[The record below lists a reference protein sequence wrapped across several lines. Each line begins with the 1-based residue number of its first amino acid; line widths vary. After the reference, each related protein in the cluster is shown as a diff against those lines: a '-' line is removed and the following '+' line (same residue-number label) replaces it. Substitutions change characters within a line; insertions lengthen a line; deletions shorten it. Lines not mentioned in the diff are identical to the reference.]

1 MPERALQTASRERP
15 VKKSQSLSR
24 RKGSPSTRDWA
35 EAIQGLRPKHKLDI
49 LLEVKGMAR
58 STFYYN
64 HRPKAD
70 KWVVER
76 QRIAELYHQNKGRYG
91 YRRLTMAMRNEGY
104 VINGKTVRK
113 LMAEAGI
120 KCAVRMKKYKS
131 YKGEVGKI
139 APNLLERDFKADA
152 PHKKMVTDV
161 TEFHLFGSK
170 IYLSPVL
177 DLYNSELI
185 FYTIYR
191 HPVLDMVKDMINGTI
206 SVIGCNT
213 NAILHSDQGFHY
225 QHKDYQKL
233 LKDNHII
240 QSMSRKGN
248 CLDNAV
254 MENFFGL
261 LKSEL
266 LYLRKFESLEQFL
279 EELEDYLEYYNTVRI
294 KAKQSKQN

>member
-1 MPERALQTASRERP
+1 
-15 VKKSQSLSR
+15 
-24 RKGSPSTRDWA
+24 
-35 EAIQGLRPKHKLDI
+35 
-49 LLEVKGMAR
+49 MAR

-64 HRPKAD
+64 NKPKPD
-70 KWVVER
+70 KWAVER
-76 QRIAELYHQNKGRYG
+76 QRIVELYHQNKGRYG
-91 YRRLTMAMRNEGY
+91 YRRLALAMKNEGY
-104 VINGKTVRK
+104 VISGKTVRR
-113 LMAEAGI
+113 LMAESGI
-120 KCAVRMKKYKS
+120 KCEVRMKKYKS
-131 YKGEVGKI
+131 YRGEVGKI
-139 APNLLERDFKADA
+139 APNLLERNFIADA
-152 PHKKMVTDV
+152 PHKKLVTDV
-161 TEFHLFGSK
+161 TEFHLFGNK

-191 HPVLDMVKDMINGTI
+191 YPVLDMVKEMVEGTI
-206 SVIGCNT
+206 AVIGDNT

-266 LYLRKFESLEQFL
+266 LYLKKFDSLEQFL
-279 EELEDYLEYYNTVRI
+279 DELEEYLEYYNKYRI
-294 KAKQSKQN
+294 KEKLDGMSPVQYRTLHYKSI

>member
-1 MPERALQTASRERP
+1 
-15 VKKSQSLSR
+15 
-24 RKGSPSTRDWA
+24 
-35 EAIQGLRPKHKLDI
+35 
-49 LLEVKGMAR
+49 MAR

-64 HRPKAD
+64 NRQKPD
-70 KWVVER
+70 KWAVER
-76 QRIAELYHQNKGRYG
+76 QRISELYHQNKGRYG
-91 YRRLTMAMRNEGY
+91 YRRLTLAMKNEGY
-104 VINGKTVRK
+104 AINSKTVRK
-113 LMAEAGI
+113 LMKEAGI
-120 KCAVRMKKYKS
+120 KCQVRMKKYKS

-139 APNLLERDFKADA
+139 APNLLERDFKADE
-152 PHKKMVTDV
+152 PYKKLVTDV
-161 TEFHLFGSK
+161 TEFHLFGTK

-185 FYTIYR
+185 YYTICR
-191 HPVLDMVKDMINGTI
+191 HPVMDMVMDMVKGTVA
-206 SVIGCNT
+206 VIGDNT

-254 MENFFGL
+254 IENFFGL

-266 LYLRKFESLEQFL
+266 LYLQEFDSVEHFLKEL
-279 EELEDYLEYYNTVRI
+279 EEYLRYYNEDRI
-294 KAKQSKQN
+294 KVKLNGMSPVRYRAHHKMSYC

>member
-1 MPERALQTASRERP
+1 
-15 VKKSQSLSR
+15 
-24 RKGSPSTRDWA
+24 
-35 EAIQGLRPKHKLDI
+35 
-49 LLEVKGMAR
+49 MAR

-64 HRPKAD
+64 NKPKPD
-70 KWVVER
+70 KWAVER

-91 YRRLTMAMRNEGY
+91 YRRLTLAMRNEGY
-104 VINGKTVRK
+104 VINGKTVRR
-113 LMAEAGI
+113 LMSEAGV
-120 KCAVRMKKYKS
+120 KCEVRMKKYRT

-139 APNLLERDFKADA
+139 APNLLGRDFRADA
-152 PHKKMVTDV
+152 PYRKMVTDV
-161 TEFHLFGSK
+161 TEFHLFGEK

-185 FYTIYR
+185 NYTVTNR
-191 HPVLDMVKDMINGTI
+191 PALNMVMDMIKGTLA
-206 SVIGCNT
+206 VIGVNT
-213 NAILHSDQGFHY
+213 NAILHSDQGWQY

-233 LKDNHII
+233 LKDNNII

-266 LYLRKFESLEQFL
+266 LYLKKFDSLDHFLQEL
-279 EELEDYLEYYNTVRI
+279 EEYLRYYNEARI
-294 KAKQSKQN
+294 KAKLNGMSPVQYRTQNHKI